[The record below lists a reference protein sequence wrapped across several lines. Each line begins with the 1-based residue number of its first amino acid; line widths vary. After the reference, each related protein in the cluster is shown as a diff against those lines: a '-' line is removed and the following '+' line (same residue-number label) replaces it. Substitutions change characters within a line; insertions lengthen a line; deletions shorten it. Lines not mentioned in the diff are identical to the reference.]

1 MSSLYL
7 MFPMN
12 YIAVGAMLGILCQS
26 IDVTFGIVM
35 ATVVVGLAREM

>member
-1 MSSLYL
+1 MSSDYL

-26 IDVTFGIVM
+26 VDVTFAIVM
-35 ATVVVGLAREM
+35 GTCVVGVARAL